1 MMRAKV
7 TTLPWIVLA
16 LGLGIG
22 TAGCSGPSP
31 EITGPS
37 MTVYASPT

>member
-1 MMRAKV
+1 MRAKA
-7 TTLPWIVLA
+7 TTFLWIVMG